1 LSKANR
7 DGVFAPRM
15 KAVASLG
22 WAPSSTFKGSV
33 AGRYTGRYTDY
44 TPPRTIGNFWYLDAA
59 LEFGIGRALGITP
72 APEGLRLLITGTNLA
87 DKAPP
92 YSTHFRGYDIYNY
105 DIVGRTIFVRLQLQ
119 L

>member
-1 LSKANR
+1 
-7 DGVFAPRM
+7 M
-15 KAVASLG
+15 KAAASLG
-22 WAPSSTFKGSV
+22 WAPAPTFKASL

-59 LEFGIGRALGITP
+59 LEFWISRMFGMTTP
-72 APEGLRLLITGTNLA
+72 SNEGLRLFITGTNLA

-92 YSTHFRGYDIYNY
+92 YSTYFRGYDVYNY
-105 DIVGRTIFVRLQLQ
+105 DIVGRTIFARLQLQ